1 MKLAPGWFVAAL
13 LAFSAF
19 AALGTWQLQRGLG
32 KRDLLAQ
39 QAAAERDGAARP
51 LAPLLGAPD
60 AGDGVLQVEGRGR
73 YLHLLL
79 LDNQQRDGRVGL
91 RAYGVAEVEGAAPR
105 LLVDL
110 GWVPMP
116 PDRRPPALALPAGE
130 RALRGLLAAW
140 PGQGLRAAENPW
152 PEASTGAA
160 PLLTYLDRT
169 ELQRELR
176 LPLDARVLRLDPALE
191 DGWARD
197 AQLLPNTLPPE
208 RHYGY
213 AVQWYALAAAVAVIY
228 FVLRRR
234 AHRQAPP

>member
-1 MKLAPGWFVAAL
+1 MRLAPGWFVAAL

-32 KRDLLAQ
+32 KRDRLTQ
-39 QAAAERDGAARP
+39 QAAAERADAARP
-51 LAPLLGAPD
+51 LAEVLAAPD
-60 AGDGVLQVEGRGR
+60 AGGVQRVAGRGR
-73 YLHLLL
+73 YERLLL
-79 LDNQQRDGRVGL
+79 LDNQQRAGRVGL
-91 RAYGVAEVEGAAPR
+91 RVYGVAAVDGAAPR

-110 GWVPMP
+110 GWIAMP
-116 PDRRPPALALPAGE
+116 PDRRAPRPALPAGE
-130 RALRGLLAAW
+130 RELRGLLAPW
-140 PGQGLRAAENPW
+140 PGQGLRLGDNPW
-152 PEASTGAA
+152 PENPGAA

-176 LPLDARVLRLDPALE
+176 VPLGAGVLRLDPAL
-191 DGWARD
+191 DYGWARD
-197 AQLLPNTLPPE
+197 ADLLPNTLPPE

-234 AHRQAPP
+234 AQRRTSA